1 MGTSLFVCLF
11 LKEEQILSV
20 FVLAPKFNDSV
31 THICP
36 LSKSQLH
43 SKLNEPIVDYKWIS
57 IHLAF
62 KEKASLTCSRVT
74 VISLMANHLCQRSGA
89 AA

>member
-1 MGTSLFVCLF
+1 MGISLFVCLF
-11 LKEEQILSV
+11 LREELILSL
-20 FVLAPKFNDSV
+20 FILALKFNDSV
-31 THICP
+31 THISL

-43 SKLNEPIVDYKWIS
+43 SGLNAPIFDYIWLP

-62 KEKASLTCSRVT
+62 KEEASLTCSRAT

>member
-1 MGTSLFVCLF
+1 MGISLFVCLF
-11 LKEEQILSV
+11 LKEEQILSG
-20 FVLAPKFNDSV
+20 FILAPKFNDPV
-31 THICP
+31 THISP

-43 SKLNEPIVDYKWIS
+43 SGLNEPIFDYIWIP

-62 KEKASLTCSRVT
+62 KEKASLTCSRAT
-74 VISLMANHLCQRSGA
+74 VISLMANHLRQRSGA